1 MLQKLKEN
9 MSKELEIEGN
19 YLNIIKAIY
28 IKPIIDI
35 IGVFFVVV
43 VQLLSHVWLFVT
55 SWTAAWQAT
64 LYYILEFVHI
74 HVYWID
80 DAI

>member
-1 MLQKLKEN
+1 

-43 VQLLSHVWLFVT
+43 VQLLSHV
-55 SWTAAWQAT
+55 
-64 LYYILEFVHI
+64 
-74 HVYWID
+74 
-80 DAI
+80 